1 MADMIHYSP
10 ETDIVLEKILDE
22 YVLVRLPSGDR
33 KNARTVQINATG
45 AKIWELLEEG
55 KDLSGIAE
63 VLSDLYEGTETDILK
78 NDITAFLDALYASG
92 YLKIMN
98 SGNSSEVNIV
108 EL

>member
-55 KDLSGIAE
+55 KE